1 MGKEILVI
9 ATGNRGKLEEIKAM
23 LAGSDWEIRSLAD
36 FPQLQAIEED
46 ELTFEG
52 NARKKA
58 LEIARATGHWALA
71 DDSGLEVAALGGAP
85 GVHSA
90 RYAGEPTDDR
100 RNNQRLLEELEEV
113 PFSDREARFR
123 CVMALAHPE
132 RGVVAV
138 TEGSCPGVIL
148 CEPRGEGGF
157 GYDPLF
163 YLPEKGKTMAELSKE
178 EKNAI
183 SHRGQALR
191 RMVEKLNRL
200 AREGGC

>member
-1 MGKEILVI
+1 MGKLVI
-9 ATGNRGKLEEIKAM
+9 ATGNKGKLEEIKAL
-23 LAGSDWEIRSLAD
+23 LAGTDWEIKSLTD
-36 FPQLQAIEED
+36 FPHLPEVVED

-58 LEIARATGHWALA
+58 LEIARATGCWALA

-90 RYAGEPTDDR
+90 RYAGEVKDDA
-100 RNNQRLLEELEEV
+100 RNNAKLLEELAGV

-138 TEGSCPGVIL
+138 TEGSCPGIIL
-148 CEPRGEGGF
+148 CEARGEGGF

-163 YLPEKGKTMAELSKE
+163 YLPEKGKTMAELSPD
-178 EKNAI
+178 EKNAV

-191 RMVEKLNRL
+191 KMISELERL
-200 AREGGC
+200 ARAGE